1 MPVEAER
8 AKSAM
13 LLLFHPVAHDEE
25 PDQIAVGQ

>member
-8 AKSAM
+8 AKYAM
-13 LLLFHPVAHDEE
+13 FLLFHQVAHDEE